1 MIFFFFYK
9 YFKNSNKDIT
19 NILIKNKIAGE
30 NLELLENIYS
40 LICLKINLKIII
52 KYILR
57 FRSCNK

>member
-30 NLELLENIYS
+30 NLELLENIYT
-40 LICLKINLKIII
+40 LIYLKINLKIIKKI
-52 KYILR
+52 YFKI
-57 FRSCNK
+57 

>member
-30 NLELLENIYS
+30 NLELLENIYT

>member
-30 NLELLENIYS
+30 NLELLENIYT
-40 LICLKINLKIII
+40 LIFLKINLKIIKKI
-52 KYILR
+52 YFKI
-57 FRSCNK
+57 